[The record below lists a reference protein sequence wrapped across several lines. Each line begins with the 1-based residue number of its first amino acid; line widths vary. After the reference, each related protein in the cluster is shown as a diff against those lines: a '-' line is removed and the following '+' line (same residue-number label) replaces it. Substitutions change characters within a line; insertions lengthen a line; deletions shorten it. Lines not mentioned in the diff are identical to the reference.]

1 MAGRGRGQGRGA
13 GTRRG
18 VGRPPVQRR
27 NTRSNPEPEVRVEPN
42 VNAPE
47 HHEDDTRTSDMESNF
62 ARMLQASIP
71 SLIAE
76 MRRQERE
83 GNGDQSGA
91 GTSNAGATGAAVTAG
106 VVPVIAP
113 VDVGRRK
120 GCDYKTFQ
128 SCNPKPFDGK
138 KDTAA
143 THQWLREMEAVIK
156 ISECEENQKVKF
168 AAHSLISEAL
178 FWWDSMQQALGE
190 AVVDAMTWVEFK
202 KLVLERF
209 CPKFAVN
216 KVEKELMNL
225 EVGTMTHG
233 EYTTRFNE
241 MSRMVPHM
249 VTPEEAKVTRYI
261 QGFPS
266 EIRRLIKG
274 HAPTTYQFA
283 VELTADLF
291 DEVYGLGGR
300 PAGEKRK
307 YEDSTKGSKF
317 NSKKKRKFTGTLP
330 ACKTCGRNHTGECRK
345 ITCYKCGKEGHI
357 ASRCPEMK
365 CFECGEM
372 GHRKFDCPKVKG
384 APGKKNDTSGKP
396 KVRAFTMT
404 TDAAKETPDVVSG
417 TVTPPPLVT

>member
-1 MAGRGRGQGRGA
+1 M
-13 GTRRG
+13 
-18 VGRPPVQRR
+18 
-27 NTRSNPEPEVRVEPN
+27 NTRSNPEPEVHVETN

-47 HHEDDTRTSDMESNF
+47 HREDNTRASDMESNF

-83 GNGDQSGA
+83 GNGDRSGA
-91 GTSNAGATGAAVTAG
+91 GTSNTGATGAAATVG
-106 VVPVIAP
+106 VVQAVAR
-113 VDVGRRK
+113 VDARRKK

-138 KDTAA
+138 KDTAT

-168 AAHSLISEAL
+168 VAHSLISEAL
-178 FWWDSMQQALGE
+178 FWWDSMQQALGD
-190 AVVDAMTWVEFK
+190 ATVDAMTLTEFK
-202 KLVLERF
+202 KMVLERF
-209 CPKFAVN
+209 CLKFTIN

-249 VTPEEAKVTRYI
+249 ITPEEAKVTRYI

-283 VELTADLF
+283 VKLTADLF
-291 DEVYGLGGR
+291 DEVYGLGGQ
-300 PAGEKRK
+300 PGVEKRK
-307 YEDSTKGSKF
+307 HEDSTKGSKF
-317 NSKKKRKFTGTLP
+317 SSKKMKFT
-330 ACKTCGRNHTGECRK
+330 KH
-345 ITCYKCGKEGHI
+345 IT
-357 ASRCPEMK
+357 SLQ
-365 CFECGEM
+365 
-372 GHRKFDCPKVKG
+372 
-384 APGKKNDTSGKP
+384 
-396 KVRAFTMT
+396 
-404 TDAAKETPDVVSG
+404 DVW
-417 TVTPPPLVT
+417 